1 MKGGLLFDWS
11 QAIGERIELAPRVA
25 SYRRAQRAK
34 KSEVESV
41 IAGRDVTLDF
51 QRGGYFAKYL
61 NGLLGF
67 FNVGAQASA
76 SIPRMW
82 KENPRGFA
90 LMSSMVL
97 GTAIL
102 LEAAMAGGDDDEWDD
117 IPQSIKDRGLL
128 FKTGGMSTD
137 ESGEQRPRYLLL
149 PVRELAPLL
158 IVGREMVRRFKGK
171 EGRSA
176 LDLILSTATA
186 ASPVQANSAS
196 DLFGGFFP
204 EILATPMQLALNHDF
219 FRDRDISTKRNDE
232 QASNLSQGIA
242 SALQW
247 VGDRNETLRKLGT
260 VTPSQV
266 EFAARGIGGN
276 VARTV
281 GAASDIGR
289 DRGRQDRGRSTR
301 RWSAAWS
308 DGS

>member
-1 MKGGLLFDWS
+1 
-11 QAIGERIELAPRVA
+11 
-25 SYRRAQRAK
+25 
-34 KSEVESV
+34 
-41 IAGRDVTLDF
+41 
-51 QRGGYFAKYL
+51 
-61 NGLLGF
+61 
-67 FNVGAQASA
+67 
-76 SIPRMW
+76 
-82 KENPRGFA
+82 
-90 LMSSMVL
+90 
-97 GTAIL
+97 
-102 LEAAMAGGDDDEWDD
+102 
-117 IPQSIKDRGLL
+117 
-128 FKTGGMSTD
+128 MSTD

-266 EFAARGIGGN
+266 DFAARGIGGN

-289 DRGRQDRGRSTR
+289 DRGRQDRGPIDTPVIGGLVGRFVTDAGGERLRRAQDESKLISLDVRRQLREAHVTATIGAVGSSIDGVPLRRAEQARYQELANVYTDREMRALLRGPDFKTSRGADRAKLVQQAITAGRDQARQQVLERISPSEQERRKSTAER
-301 RWSAAWS
+301 KA
-308 DGS
+308 G